1 MFDVIASQVPKI
13 PFRIMVVQ
21 ILLTMAIIIA
31 GLYCYVDG
39 KRRDLKYPWGSDDN
53 SDPWRVRGCGIGS
66 PYLPHVSFR
75 QASKEGGRG
84 IRDMIKIGGA
94 P

>member
-39 KRRDLKYPWGSDDN
+39 KRRDLKYPWVPMIIVILGGFVDVVSVL
-53 SDPWRVRGCGIGS
+53 PTFLMYLFVR
-66 PYLPHVSFR
+66 PPKR
-75 QASKEGGRG
+75 EEGGYE
-84 IRDMIKIGGA
+84 I
-94 P
+94 